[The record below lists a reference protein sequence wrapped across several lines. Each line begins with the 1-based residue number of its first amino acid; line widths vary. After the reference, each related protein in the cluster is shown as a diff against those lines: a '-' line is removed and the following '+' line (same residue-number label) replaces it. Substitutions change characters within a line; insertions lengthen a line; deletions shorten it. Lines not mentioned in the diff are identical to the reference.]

1 MKRVLFIVGVLILL
15 LGVSYKTLER
25 NADFIDITKESDTL
39 EYRTIDSSKSIT
51 QGFFYFN
58 IQKELFEVSHTVYQ
72 KKYRGAIEH
81 IDSLMKKL
89 NAFPRVQKDMR
100 YYDTYLRVFEHITD
114 PIKTIQ
120 KEHNASYR
128 VAFDDELFYTI
139 VDNHRRIYKETVGSY
154 HLSNEL
160 IACYG
165 DRLNQY
171 HKAMI
176 KAFRRS
182 SNHQLHKMIKVDQA
196 NTDSSR
202 VMRLIFEEILKTLSL
217 DRVVELQDSN
227 TIKCSLLI
235 LNSLPNIQEII
246 QRHHDL
252 LRAYPKSY
260 SDEF

>member
-1 MKRVLFIVGVLILL
+1 MKRVVLIMIGLILL
-15 LGVSYKTLER
+15 LGIGYRTFER
-25 NADFIDITKESDTL
+25 NADFISIVQDSYAL
-39 EYRTIDSSKSIT
+39 EYRAIGSKKSIS

-72 KKYRGAIEH
+72 KKYRDATQH
-81 IDSLMKKL
+81 IDSLLQKL
-89 NAFPRVQKDMR
+89 DSFPRAQKDMR
-100 YYDTYLRVFEHITD
+100 YYDTYLRVFEHIAD

-139 VDNHRRIYKETVGSY
+139 VDNHRGIYKEAVGSY
-154 HLSNEL
+154 NLSNEL
-160 IACYG
+160 IACSS

-182 SNHQLHKMIKVDQA
+182 SNHQLRDMLTIEQA
-196 NTDSSR
+196 NRESSR
-202 VMRLIFEEILKTLSL
+202 IIRVIFEEILKTLYL
-217 DRVVELQDSN
+217 DKLIEFGESN

-235 LNSLPNIQEII
+235 LNSLPNIEEII
-246 QRHHDL
+246 QRHHRL
-252 LRAYPKSY
+252 LKLYPKSY
-260 SDEF
+260 SD